1 MLNDLRT
8 LIEKHALDT
17 DCESFFLAKATEQFL
32 YTLVTTIEA
41 NKNWQEACRP
51 NTSNSL

>member
-8 LIEKHALDT
+8 LIEKHGLDK
-17 DCESFFLAKATEQFL
+17 DCESFILAQATEQFL
-32 YTLVTTIEA
+32 TTLVSTLAA

-51 NTSNSL
+51 T